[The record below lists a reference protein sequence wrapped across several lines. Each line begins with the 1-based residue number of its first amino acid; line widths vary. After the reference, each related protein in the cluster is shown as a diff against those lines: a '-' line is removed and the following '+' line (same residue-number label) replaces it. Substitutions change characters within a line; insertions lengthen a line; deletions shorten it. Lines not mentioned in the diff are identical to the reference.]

1 MIFLNEHEKKIK
13 ELYAKLS
20 DLKQGKKVL
29 ENAMHRAFYNKPV
42 HQRLFEKLNKL
53 NETIKQT
60 KEELEREKREY
71 EKSRKNL

>member
-1 MIFLNEHEKKIK
+1 MIFLNEHEKRIK
-13 ELYAKLS
+13 ELYSKLS